1 MLYHSDEGS
10 YHHPDSYGYKIFHLE
25 TPNVTR
31 GSGVSYVAE
40 DEVN

>member
-1 MLYHSDEGS
+1 MKDLITTQTTMVI
-10 YHHPDSYGYKIFHLE
+10 KFFIKE
-25 TPNVTR
+25 TLNVTR

>member
-1 MLYHSDEGS
+1 MKDLITTQTAMVI
-10 YHHPDSYGYKIFHLE
+10 KFFIKE